1 MKTLADRALGRIVA
15 ILAGAMIVVGCSGV
29 NVTQT
34 GSSTNATALIALD
47 SSSYTAVPASE
58 LIVTISRSGS
68 SAGPATVSYT
78 TVNGSATAGA
88 DYVATSGSVTWQ
100 DGDTAAKTVS
110 VPVTAQA
117 GGKQFGFALTDIAG
131 QASLGSP
138 ASARVGVSASAS
150 SAPGSVTLSWTSPTE
165 NTNGTALTNLAGFDI
180 HYGNSATAMT
190 QEISVNSVGNLTYVI
205 EELTAGT
212 WYFDIYAVNSAGV
225 QSGPSST
232 VSTTI

>member
-1 MKTLADRALGRIVA
+1 MKTLANRALGRIVGM
-15 ILAGAMIVVGCSGV
+15 LAGAMIVSGCGGV
-29 NVTQT
+29 DVTAN
-34 GSSTNATALIALD
+34 SSSANATALIALD

-58 LIVTISRSGS
+58 LIVTISRAGS
-68 SAGPATVSYT
+68 SAGSATVSYT

-100 DGDTAAKTVS
+100 DGDTTAKTVS

-117 GGKQFGFALTDIAG
+117 GGKQFAFALTGIEG

-138 ASARVGVSASAS
+138 ASASVGVNAAPS
-150 SAPGSVTLSWTSPTE
+150 SAPGSVTLSWAAPTE
-165 NTNGTALTNLAGFDI
+165 NTNGSALTDLAGFDI
-180 HYGNSATAMT
+180 YYGTSATAMT
-190 QEISVNSVGNLTYVI
+190 QRISVNSVGNLTYMI
-205 EELTAGT
+205 ENLTAGT
-212 WYFDIYAVNSAGV
+212 WYFEVYAINAAGV